1 MNVIRSL
8 TTLCALAGAVCLA
21 SCSSDEEADVSNDGR
36 VRFTA
41 GIGNQA
47 VAATPATRASGSEW
61 ASGDAIGIFMVKHG
75 TVDVEA
81 DAGNKKFI
89 TVGGND
95 VFTPT
100 TGNEIYYPMWD
111 TKKVDFIA
119 YYPYKENVSFEAAL
133 PVTIATD
140 QTTTDAQAG
149 CDLMWAKAD
158 KNGNGYTKDA
168 DAATPVAFTFGHC
181 LAKLTMNC
189 KVDASVGATLDNATV
204 TISGMNTQSTFD
216 LKTATLGAPENE
228 QAIIPRKLATPTT
241 NFAATYDAI
250 ILPDSYGANVLS
262 VTFEIGGEPFI
273 WKVVEAIEF
282 EPGKEYIYEVTIRRT
297 GVSATGTIKA
307 WDPVTKKDPVYA
319 E

>member
-8 TTLCALAGAVCLA
+8 TTLCALAGAVCLS
-21 SCSSDEEADVSNDGR
+21 SCSSDDVADVSNDGR

-47 VAATPATRASGSEW
+47 VATAPATRASGSEW
-61 ASGDAIGIFMVKHG
+61 ASGDAIGIFMVEHG
-75 TVDVEA
+75 TVDVEK
-81 DAGNKKFI
+81 DDKNKKFI
-89 TVGGND
+89 TLGGND

-100 TGNEIYYPMWD
+100 TGNEIYYPMID
-111 TKKVDFIA
+111 NKKVDFIA
-119 YYPYKENVSFEAAL
+119 YYPYKENVSFTTAL
-133 PVTIATD
+133 SVTIATD

-189 KVDASVGATLDNATV
+189 TVDASVGATFNNATV

-228 QAIIPRKLATPTT
+228 QAIIPRKLATP
-241 NFAATYDAI
+241 NKDFDATYDAI
-250 ILPDSYGANVLS
+250 ILPGSYGANKLS
-262 VTFEIGGEPFI
+262 VTFDISGEPFI
-273 WKVVEAIEF
+273 WQVDAIEF
-282 EPGKEYIYEVTIRRT
+282 EPGKEYIYEVVIRRT
-297 GVSATGTIKA
+297 GVSATGTITP
-307 WDPVTKKDPVYA
+307 WDPVTKDDPVYA

>member
-1 MNVIRSL
+1 MVRH
-8 TTLCALAGAVCLA
+8 GA
-21 SCSSDEEADVSNDGR
+21 
-36 VRFTA
+36 
-41 GIGNQA
+41 
-47 VAATPATRASGSEW
+47 
-61 ASGDAIGIFMVKHG
+61 
-75 TVDVEA
+75 VDVEA

-100 TGNEIYYPMWD
+100 TGNEIYYPMD
-111 TKKVDFIA
+111 NSIKVDFIA
-119 YYPYKENVSFEAAL
+119 YYPYKENVSFDAAL
-133 PVTIATD
+133 SVTIATD

-189 KVDASVGATLDNATV
+189 TVDASVGATLDNATV

-228 QAIIPRKLATPTT
+228 QAIIPRKLATPNT
-241 NFAATYDAI
+241 NFDATYDAI
-250 ILPDSYGANVLS
+250 ILPGSYGANKLS
-262 VTFEIGGEPFI
+262 VTFGINGEDFI
-273 WKVVEAIEF
+273 WQVDAIEF
-282 EPGKEYIYEVTIRRT
+282 EPGKEYIYEVTIRRK

-307 WDPVTKKDPVYA
+307 WDPVTKKNPVYA